1 MFKRV
6 KHKNYT
12 EFTSTFISLE
22 TSLDVNLYPQSF
34 CCTITRVEVLSIG
47 TDNKCVDSRY
57 AITEGI
63 QSMHVIQLS
72 YIYAILNEDN

>member
-1 MFKRV
+1 MKNLLIFKNPPMQRNQES
-6 KHKNYT
+6 KEIKNG
-12 EFTSTFISLE
+12 FI
-22 TSLDVNLYPQSF
+22 

-57 AITEGI
+57 ANTEGI